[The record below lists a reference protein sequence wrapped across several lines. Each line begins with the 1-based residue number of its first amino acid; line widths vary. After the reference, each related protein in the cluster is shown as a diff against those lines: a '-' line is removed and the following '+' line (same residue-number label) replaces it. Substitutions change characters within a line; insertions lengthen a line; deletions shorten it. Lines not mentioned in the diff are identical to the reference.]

1 MDSLNANIINE
12 LQKLFSKKKTWV
24 FLIITGIVCFLS
36 AFFITSIQVKL
47 IFISM
52 SSVNF
57 PLMVL
62 SIFTNVFLPLF
73 IFMAASELFS
83 GEIADKTLKL
93 VLTMP
98 ISRLKVYVS
107 KIVAI
112 GIYIFINLLV
122 LFLVS
127 TISSLC
133 LNLGTISI
141 YPVFL
146 SYLIDMVPAL
156 ILSIFAAFIVQFF
169 RSNSSAIVSCI
180 LIFIGVRVVALLN
193 SGLNNN
199 MFTAY
204 LDWYSLWFR
213 SGVNILRTGNI
224 FLLMLSYGIIFF
236 TVGYYLF
243 DKREV

>member
-1 MDSLNANIINE
+1 MSSLNANIINE
-12 LQKLFSKKKTWV
+12 VQKLFAKKKTWV
-24 FLIITGIVCFLS
+24 FLAITGIVCFLS

-52 SSVNF
+52 SSMSF

-73 IFMAASELFS
+73 IFMAASELFA

-98 ISRLKVYVS
+98 ISRLKVYIS
-107 KIVAI
+107 KIIAI
-112 GIYIFINLLV
+112 AIYIFINLLV
-122 LFLVS
+122 LFIVS

-133 LNLGTISI
+133 LNLGTINI
-141 YPVFL
+141 YTVL
-146 SYLIDMVPAL
+146 ISYLIDMLPAI
-156 ILSIFAAFIVQFF
+156 ILGIFAAFIVQFF
-169 RSNSSAIVSCI
+169 KSSSSALVSSI
-180 LIFIGVRVVALLN
+180 LIFVGIRVVALFN

-199 MFTAY
+199 IFTSY

-213 SGVNILRTGNI
+213 SGSNFLRTGNI
-224 FLLMLSYGIIFF
+224 LLMILSYGIIFF